1 MKTKE
6 DEEKRLGPSNIGYK
20 LLKKAG
26 WSDGE
31 SLGKNKDGIK
41 SPVQP
46 SLQKGRAGLGKVVA
60 KEVSGNKRKAVERG
74 DATSGD
80 PKAVFAERRREA
92 EIEERRRK
100 QQVVEMY
107 REFREPDATPEQFH
121 PLKSKSRLSATNP
134 LLDD

>member
-1 MKTKE
+1 MKETKE
-6 DEEKRLGPSNIGYK
+6 GEEKRLGPSNIGYK

-31 SLGKNKDGIK
+31 ALGKNQDGIK

-46 SLQKGRAGLGKVVA
+46 SLQKGRAGLGKVV
-60 KEVSGNKRKAVERG
+60 KEVSRKKRKAAEPG
-74 DATSGD
+74 DAACGD
-80 PKAVFAERRREA
+80 SKVVCAKRRREA

-107 REFREPDATPEQFH
+107 REFREPDAGAEQFH